1 MTTTFKTAI
10 LFTRRG
16 YVLHE
21 THNRVLL
28 CKILNEYDNLE
39 QANNDLVK
47 LLTHKTTEDD
57 LLNDYDSKE

>member
-1 MTTTFKTAI
+1 M
-10 LFTRRG
+10 
-16 YVLHE
+16 LHE

-57 LLNDYDSKE
+57 LLDLLNDYDSKE